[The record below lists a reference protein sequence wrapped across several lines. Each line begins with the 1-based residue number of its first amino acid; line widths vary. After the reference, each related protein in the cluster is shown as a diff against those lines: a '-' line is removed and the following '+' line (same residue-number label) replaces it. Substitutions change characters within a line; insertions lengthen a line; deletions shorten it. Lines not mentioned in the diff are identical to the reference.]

1 MPTTTLPEE
10 GQMPRLPLRI
20 LATILLLAG
29 LYAQARADSKTI
41 ARCGQG
47 FLEEV
52 DGTKVLHL
60 KGTPREMGL
69 QHGTLLKADIVEEIR
84 FLFDV
89 KAKEF
94 KPELLGIKVPLDARR
109 LILSISQLQRKYTP
123 AKYYEELQGI
133 AEGAGLPVEDVI
145 A

>member
-1 MPTTTLPEE
+1 MASCLDR
-10 GQMPRLPLRI
+10 QLRV
-20 LATILLLAG
+20 LATILSCSWPSP
-29 LYAQARADSKTI
+29 RRWADSKTV

-47 FLEEV
+47 FLEDV

-69 QHGTLLKADIVEEIR
+69 QHGTLLKDDIREEVR

-94 KPELLGIKVPLDARR
+94 KPEV
-109 LILSISQLQRKYTP
+109 
-123 AKYYEELQGI
+123 
-133 AEGAGLPVEDVI
+133 
-145 A
+145 